1 MIIFKLERER
11 PASVVHENSV
21 FFIKDRFLRKYTFG
35 SGKDVAVLQLKH
47 GLYSLC
53 VCMSVCLYICVFVC
67 SYFVSAS
74 LISPTPGTIYPVSVS
89 QYVSMSIRLCVS
101 KNECR

>member
-47 GLYSLC
+47 GQ
-53 VCMSVCLYICVFVC
+53 
-67 SYFVSAS
+67 
-74 LISPTPGTIYPVSVS
+74 YPSNYLMESFIV
-89 QYVSMSIRLCVS
+89 RA
-101 KNECR
+101 

>member
-47 GLYSLC
+47 GKF
-53 VCMSVCLYICVFVC
+53 VCQFVCQFVSAFVCYYVCLSLSLYFCVLVCLCVFV
-67 SYFVSAS
+67 
-74 LISPTPGTIYPVSVS
+74 
-89 QYVSMSIRLCVS
+89 
-101 KNECR
+101 

>member
-47 GLYSLC
+47 GQCPSK
-53 VCMSVCLYICVFVC
+53 YIMDSFNVRV
-67 SYFVSAS
+67 
-74 LISPTPGTIYPVSVS
+74 
-89 QYVSMSIRLCVS
+89 
-101 KNECR
+101 